1 MDKKM
6 IFAILEDAESESVMR
21 AMHDAGHPLT
31 LIDSTGG
38 LLRRGNSTLIA
49 GVDATD
55 VDDVLVKLV
64 SISLKAV
71 CKDII
76 KLELILIDSVCVLD
90 VLDKF
95 AIGSSI

>member
-38 LLRRGNSTLIA
+38 FLRRGNSTLIA
-49 GVDATD
+49 GVDSSE
-55 VDDVLVKLV
+55 VDDVIDLINQECSPTVNPFKKRATIMV
-64 SISLKAV
+64 FNIEHFEQIS
-71 CKDII
+71 
-76 KLELILIDSVCVLD
+76 
-90 VLDKF
+90 
-95 AIGSSI
+95 